1 MKLKEAKHLKQTK
14 HLKQAN
20 HLKEARRFKQV
31 RHEKQDEIAKTTKK
45 GTKATKTRTWKEV
58 SRRLWYI
65 TCPHTPRTYL
75 FSDVYIRHSFLA
87 LNIPTRPSPTDNLLA
102 GYSNTRTLDNYIM
115 PILHTRK
122 KPSNPIRATP
132 EFSRCFRFFPFSA
145 IQRNYPVFSISSPPS
160 SLPRPQVSKPPPQR
174 NHSLSITKCLD
185 GTFPNL

>member
-75 FSDVYIRHSFLA
+75 FSDVYIGKWYLA
-87 LNIPTRPSPTDNLLA
+87 LNVLPRPSPTDNLLA
-102 GYSNTRTLDNYIM
+102 CYSNTRTLDSYIL
-115 PILHTRK
+115 PILHTRRK
-122 KPSNPIRATP
+122 LSNPIRAAP

-145 IQRNYPVFSISSPPS
+145 IQKSCPVFSNPSFPP
-160 SLPRPQVSKPPPQR
+160 SLPRTQVSKPPPQR

-185 GTFPNL
+185 GSFSNL